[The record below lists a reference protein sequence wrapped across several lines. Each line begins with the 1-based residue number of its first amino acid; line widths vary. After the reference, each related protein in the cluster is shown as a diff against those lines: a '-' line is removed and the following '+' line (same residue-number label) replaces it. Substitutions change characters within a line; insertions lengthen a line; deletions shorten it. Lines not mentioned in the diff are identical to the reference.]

1 MATPE
6 HSEERS
12 SAFEVEEDYMTMSF
26 SELDAED
33 YVVLVV
39 FWVLAFDIFL
49 QFFTRYVLDDSL
61 AWTEEIARYLLIMTG
76 FVGSIMAVRKNTHIM
91 VEFFYRYIP
100 GLTAR
105 ILSFAIDFSR
115 IGFFAIL
122 AWVSFKMAGKTKQM
136 MVSIDVPKSAVYY
149 IVSVSFA
156 LMAVRAIQVAVRH
169 WRQGGS
175 DVAVRCVERQRR
187 LDEEAAS

>member
-175 DVAVRCVERQRR
+175 DMAVRCVERQRR

>member
-6 HSEERS
+6 HGEERS
-12 SAFEVEEDYMTMSF
+12 SAFEVEDEYMTMSF
-26 SELDAED
+26 SELSAED

-61 AWTEEIARYLLIMTG
+61 AWTEEIARYLLIVTG

-105 ILSFAIDFSR
+105 VLSFFIDFSR

-149 IVSVSFA
+149 IVSASFA
-156 LMAVRAIQVAVRH
+156 LMAVRAVQVAAHH

-175 DVAVRCVERQRR
+175 DMALRCVERQRH